1 MTQDIRELRDKV
13 VALTNVVESR
23 EAKYRLHEMEE
34 RLTELLRL
42 SSEREAVGKPS
53 PS

>member
-13 VALTNVVESR
+13 LALAGAVESR
-23 EAKYRLHEMEE
+23 TIKYRLHEMEE
-34 RLTELLRL
+34 RLTELMRL
-42 SSEREAVGKPS
+42 NVERNRPAES